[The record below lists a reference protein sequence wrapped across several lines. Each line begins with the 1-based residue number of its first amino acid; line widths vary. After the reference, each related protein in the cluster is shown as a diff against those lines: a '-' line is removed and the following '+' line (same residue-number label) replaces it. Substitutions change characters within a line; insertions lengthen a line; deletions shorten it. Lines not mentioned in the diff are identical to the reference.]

1 MTRWVSV
8 LGLLAALT
16 GCDEADGERAAR
28 VELAPAW
35 ELTGFKQPESV
46 VLEPGE
52 GVLYVSN
59 VDGPAG
65 EKDGRGFISKVS
77 LDGRLI
83 ERVWLDGLNAPKG
96 LAVASGKLYVSD
108 IDALVE
114 VDLADKSTTRYEAP
128 QARFLNDVTV
138 DAAGNVYV
146 SDMMDDAIYRLTGD
160 SFGLWLRDEALEAPN
175 GLLAEDGR
183 IVVGSWGVI
192 TEGFATEAP
201 GHLKTVS
208 IAERSVASLG
218 DGTPV
223 GNLDGVEADGRGNY
237 FVTDWM
243 AGALLQVAPS
253 GEAVLLL
260 DLDQGSAD
268 HEYVA
273 GEGLIVIPM
282 MNDGK
287 LVAYRVN

>member
-1 MTRWVSV
+1 
-8 LGLLAALT
+8 
-16 GCDEADGERAAR
+16 
-28 VELAPAW
+28 
-35 ELTGFKQPESV
+35 
-46 VLEPGE
+46 
-52 GVLYVSN
+52 
-59 VDGPAG
+59 
-65 EKDGRGFISKVS
+65 
-77 LDGRLI
+77 
-83 ERVWLDGLNAPKG
+83 
-96 LAVASGKLYVSD
+96 
-108 IDALVE
+108 VE